1 MENFESFSV
10 NIKENVLTVSIG
22 SIIGSSNI
30 NSKFIEEII
39 VLMNSIYNDD
49 NIKGV
54 IITGKKEEIFAT
66 GLGIEELER
75 LQEINGRKFSEDG
88 QEAFAMIENCPK
100 PIIAAINGIAEGSGC
115 ELALACHIRLATEKA
130 TFRVPEVY
138 VGLIPGFGATQR
150 LPQIV
155 GKGKALEI
163 MMTASTLNVKEA
175 KEIGL
180 VNHIMN
186 YKDSMLKR
194 GVEIIEKIMRNS
206 PLAVSMLI
214 DSVNASY
221 NSEENGY
228 QTEANS
234 FEHCC
239 NTEYFKNKLKK
250 NRNNESEIEI
260 EI

>member
-1 MENFESFSV
+1 MENFESFNIDV
-10 NIKENVLTVSIG
+10 NESILTITIG
-22 SIIGSSNI
+22 TPSGSSNV
-30 NSKFIEEII
+30 NSKFIEDLTI
-39 VLMNSIYNDD
+39 LMNYIYNDD

-54 IITGKKEEIFAT
+54 IITGKREGIFAT
-66 GLGIEELER
+66 GFGIDELEK
-75 LQEINGRKFSEDG
+75 LIEFNGRKFSEDG

-100 PIIAAINGIAEGSGC
+100 PVIAAVNGIAEGSGC

-175 KEIGL
+175 KEIGV

-194 GVEIIEKIMRNS
+194 AVEIIGKIMRNS

-221 NSEENGY
+221 KSDENGY

-239 NTEYFKNKLKK
+239 NTEYFKNKIRKK
-250 NRNNESEIEI
+250 KDSESDIEI
-260 EI
+260 

>member
-1 MENFESFSV
+1 MEKFESF
-10 NIKENVLTVSIG
+10 NITVSDGILTVAIG
-22 SIIGSSNI
+22 TESGSSNV
-30 NSKFIEEII
+30 NSKFIEDLRL
-39 VLMNSIYNDD
+39 LMNYIYNDD

-54 IITGKKEEIFAT
+54 IITGQREGIFAT
-66 GLGIEELER
+66 GFGIDELEN
-75 LQEINGRKFSEDG
+75 LIELNGRKFSEDG

-100 PIIAAINGIAEGSGC
+100 PVIAAVNGISEGSGC

-194 GVEIIEKIMRNS
+194 AVEIIGKIMRNS

-214 DSVNASY
+214 DCVNASY
-221 NSEENGY
+221 KSDENGY

-239 NTEYFKNKLKK
+239 NTEYFKNKIRKK
-250 NRNNESEIEI
+250 KDSESDIEI
-260 EI
+260 